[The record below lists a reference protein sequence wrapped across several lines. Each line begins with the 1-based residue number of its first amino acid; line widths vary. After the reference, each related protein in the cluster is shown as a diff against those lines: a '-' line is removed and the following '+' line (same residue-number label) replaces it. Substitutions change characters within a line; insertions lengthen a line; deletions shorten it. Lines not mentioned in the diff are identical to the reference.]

1 MLRDVAKSI
10 WRSTPRFVRVWGVR
24 LSNARF
30 TASAAGIIMNSSG
43 RVLLLKHRFRG
54 GSGWGIPGGFI
65 EADEQAEAALR
76 RELREEIGLELPS
89 AELIRVRTLKN
100 LRQIEIIFYS
110 ETEATVKTLSD
121 EIEESGWFTPD
132 TLPEGVPTDQ
142 VQMIKAVFNRRAKPE
157 R

>member
-30 TASAAGIIMNSSG
+30 TVSAAGIIMNSSG

-65 EADEQAEAALR
+65 EAALR

-100 LRQIEIIFYS
+100 LRQIEIIFYA
-110 ETEATVKTLSD
+110 ETEAAVKTLSD
-121 EIEESGWFTPD
+121 EIEESGWFTAD
-132 TLPEGVPTDQ
+132 SLPEGVPTDQ

>member
-1 MLRDVAKSI
+1 
-10 WRSTPRFVRVWGVR
+10 VRVWGVH

-30 TASAAGIIMNSSG
+30 TVSAAGIIMNSSG

-54 GSGWGIPGGFI
+54 GSGWGIPGGFM

-100 LRQIEIIFYS
+100 LRQIEIIFYG
-110 ETEATVKTLSD
+110 ETDATVKTLND

-132 TLPEGVPTDQ
+132 SLPAGVPTDQ
-142 VQMIKAVFNRRAKPE
+142 VQMIKAVFNRRAKLE

>member
-1 MLRDVAKSI
+1 MLRDIAKSI
-10 WRSTPRFVRVWGVR
+10 WRRTPRFVRVWGVR
-24 LSNARF
+24 LTNAHF
-30 TASAAGIIMNSSG
+30 TVTAAGLILNSSG

-65 EADEQAEAALR
+65 EADEQPEAALR
-76 RELREEIGLELPS
+76 RELREEIGLELPT
-89 AELIRVRTLKN
+89 AELFRVRTLKN

-110 ETEATVKTLSD
+110 ETEAAVKTLSD

-132 TLPEGVPTDQ
+132 SLPDGVPTDQ
-142 VQMIKAVFNRRAKPE
+142 VQMIKAVFNRRAKLE

>member
-1 MLRDVAKSI
+1 
-10 WRSTPRFVRVWGVR
+10 
-24 LSNARF
+24 
-30 TASAAGIIMNSSG
+30 
-43 RVLLLKHRFRG
+43 LKHRFRG

-100 LRQIEIIFYS
+100 LRQIEIIFYA
-110 ETEATVKTLSD
+110 ETEAAVKTLSD
-121 EIEESGWFTPD
+121 EIEESGWFTAD
-132 TLPEGVPTDQ
+132 SLPEGVPTDQ